1 MALSRSP
8 KKNERCAY
16 QKCCYLADALRCF
29 GYKTDCVLYLKS
41 NGESYNETRFHDA
54 MNSLINKTKAKYE
67 KLPV

>member
-16 QKCCYLADALRCF
+16 LKCCYLAEGLKCF

-41 NGESYNETRFHDA
+41 NGEQYSEARFHDA
-54 MNSLINKTKAKYE
+54 MNRLINKTRAKYE